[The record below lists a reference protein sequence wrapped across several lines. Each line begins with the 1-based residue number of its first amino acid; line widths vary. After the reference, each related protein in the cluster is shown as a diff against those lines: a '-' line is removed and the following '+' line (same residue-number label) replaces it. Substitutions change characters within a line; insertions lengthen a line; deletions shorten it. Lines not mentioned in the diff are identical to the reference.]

1 LHGLAPFGEESIAH
15 LNTAV
20 ERVDVARASRPSGV
34 IPMWENVIP
43 SENIEPYRF
52 ECPQTIQ
59 NEHHLLLIHEGT

>member
-1 LHGLAPFGEESIAH
+1 
-15 LNTAV
+15 
-20 ERVDVARASRPSGV
+20 VDAARASRPSGV